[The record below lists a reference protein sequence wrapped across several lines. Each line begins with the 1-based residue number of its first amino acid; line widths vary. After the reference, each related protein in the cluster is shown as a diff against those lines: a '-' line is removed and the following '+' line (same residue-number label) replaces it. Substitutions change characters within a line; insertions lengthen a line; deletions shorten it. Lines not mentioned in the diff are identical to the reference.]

1 MVSSHPAPRD
11 SDSKICLPS
20 SAGDDKL
27 LAAPLPIQQNP
38 TRSDCATLPHKVL
51 DIVLMFAYYPRMGSI
66 HLVIPQKEEPP
77 ALHERAMDNLKY
89 IRETMERASA
99 FTGISG
105 WGQVVIGITAL
116 IASLI
121 SAPQKT
127 FKGWLAVWVAEAVIA
142 LLIAGWSMDRKAR
155 AAKMP
160 LLSGPGRKV
169 AFSLSPPIFAGGILS
184 VVLYRAGLT
193 NAIPGLWLLLYGTG
207 VVTGGMFSVSAVPI
221 MGLCFM
227 ALGAA
232 AFLAPA
238 GLANWF
244 MAAGFGGLHIVFG
257 VIIARRYG
265 G

>member
-1 MVSSHPAPRD
+1 
-11 SDSKICLPS
+11 
-20 SAGDDKL
+20 
-27 LAAPLPIQQNP
+27 
-38 TRSDCATLPHKVL
+38 
-51 DIVLMFAYYPRMGSI
+51 MGSI
-66 HLVIPQKEEPP
+66 HLVVPQKEEPP

-89 IRETMERASA
+89 IRETMERATS

-105 WGQVVIGITAL
+105 WGQVAIGITAL
-116 IASLI
+116 IATSI
-121 SAPQKT
+121 SAQQKS
-127 FKGWLAVWVAEAVIA
+127 FKGWLAVWVAEGVIA
-142 LLIAGWSMDRKAR
+142 LLIAGWSIDRKAR
-155 AAKMP
+155 AVKMP
-160 LLSGPGRKV
+160 LVSGPGRKV
-169 AFSLSPPIFAGGILS
+169 AFSLSPPIFAGAIVT

-193 NAIPGLWLLLYGTG
+193 SAIPGLWLLLYGTG
-207 VVTGGMFSVSAVPI
+207 VVTGGMFSVSVVPI

-232 AFLAPA
+232 AFLAPP

>member
-1 MVSSHPAPRD
+1 MIPP
-11 SDSKICLPS
+11 
-20 SAGDDKL
+20 
-27 LAAPLPIQQNP
+27 
-38 TRSDCATLPHKVL
+38 
-51 DIVLMFAYYPRMGSI
+51 MGSI
-66 HLVIPQKEEPP
+66 HLVIPEKEEPP

-89 IRETMERASA
+89 IRETMERATA

-105 WGQVVIGITAL
+105 WGQVAIGFTA
-116 IASLI
+116 IASALI
-121 SAPQKT
+121 SAQQKT
-127 FKGWLAVWVAEAVIA
+127 FKAWLAVWMAEAVIA
-142 LLIAGWSMDRKAR
+142 LLIAGWSIDRKAR

-169 AFSLSPPIFAGGILS
+169 AFSLSPPIFAGAIVT

-207 VVTGGMFSVSAVPI
+207 VVTGGMFSVSVVPI

-232 AFLAPA
+232 AFFAPA
-238 GLANWF
+238 EYANWL

>member
-1 MVSSHPAPRD
+1 
-11 SDSKICLPS
+11 
-20 SAGDDKL
+20 
-27 LAAPLPIQQNP
+27 
-38 TRSDCATLPHKVL
+38 
-51 DIVLMFAYYPRMGSI
+51 MGSI
-66 HLVIPQKEEPP
+66 HLVVPQHEEPP
-77 ALHERAMDNLKY
+77 ALHERAMDNLQY
-89 IRETMERASA
+89 IRETMERATS

-105 WGQVVIGITAL
+105 WGQVAIGITAL
-116 IASLI
+116 ASAFF
-121 SAPQKT
+121 SAQQKT
-127 FKGWLAVWVAEAVIA
+127 FKAWLAVWVAEAVIA

-169 AFSLSPPIFAGGILS
+169 AFSLSPPIFAGAIVT

-227 ALGAA
+227 ALGAT
-232 AFLAPA
+232 AFFSPV
-238 GLANWF
+238 GFENWF

-257 VIIARRYG
+257 LLIARRYG